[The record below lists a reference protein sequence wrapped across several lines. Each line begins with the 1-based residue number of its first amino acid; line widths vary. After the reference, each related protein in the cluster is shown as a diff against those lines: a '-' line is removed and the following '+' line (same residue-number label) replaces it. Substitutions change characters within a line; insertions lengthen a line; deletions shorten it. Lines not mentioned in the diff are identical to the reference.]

1 MRSDAEPI
9 QIANIVEIV
18 RERLTSQI
26 VDGTLAAGERI
37 VEVQL
42 ARNMNISRAPLREA
56 CRLLEQQGLLES
68 KPRRGFFV
76 KEFGADAII
85 NLMEYRIALQTE
97 ACRLAVSR
105 MQDADLDELRRRFGV
120 LQSEIAADGDVEA
133 TLAAALH
140 FHRQIFEMTRN
151 PRLVRAFD
159 DLLPDLRI
167 VSAFLNR
174 FEQTQ
179 TGRSN
184 AFYEE
189 QMPPLIAAFE
199 ARDGEKAVAEIRS
212 YLELAYFSHLSVQS
226 EMQRIR
232 EGRESISPPVGRV

>member
-76 KEFGADAII
+76 KEFGSDAIT
-85 NLMEYRIALQTE
+85 NLMELRIALQAE
-97 ACRLAVSR
+97 ACRLALRR
-105 MQDADLDELRRRFGV
+105 MQDADLDELRRRYKV
-120 LQSEIAADGDVEA
+120 LQSEIADGGDVEKA
-133 TLAAALH
+133 LDAALH

-159 DLLPDLRI
+159 DLLPDIHI

-174 FEQTQ
+174 FEQSQ
-179 TGRSN
+179 TGMSN

-189 QMPPLIAAFE
+189 HIPSLITAFE
-199 ARDGEKAVAEIRS
+199 ARDSERAAAEMRT
-212 YLELAYFSHLSVQS
+212 YLERAYFSHLSVHS
-226 EMQRIR
+226 EMQRIK
-232 EGRESISPPVGRV
+232 ESGGTVTRPAD